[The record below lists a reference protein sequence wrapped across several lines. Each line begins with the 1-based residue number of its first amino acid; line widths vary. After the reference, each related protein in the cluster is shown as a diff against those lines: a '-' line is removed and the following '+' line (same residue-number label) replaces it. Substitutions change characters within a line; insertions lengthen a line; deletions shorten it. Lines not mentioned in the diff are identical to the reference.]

1 MQQPLIFT
9 AKLGWG
15 SRITTAAVFVLLS
28 AVAFAMIVA
37 VADESLIAKAVMYIL
52 AVIVF
57 PLPFV
62 AAYLYSPVHYELTEE
77 ALIIRRRLA
86 SVVVKIS
93 DVASI
98 DYLNPSLLQDMN
110 RTGGNGG
117 IFGFYG
123 DFTVGRDVYRFYLTQ
138 NRNIVLIITRTGEK
152 LVISP
157 DDRHIVPLLRSR
169 IQG

>member
-1 MQQPLIFT
+1 
-9 AKLGWG
+9 
-15 SRITTAAVFVLLS
+15 
-28 AVAFAMIVA
+28 
-37 VADESLIAKAVMYIL
+37 MYIVV
-52 AVIVF
+52 VIVF
-57 PLPFV
+57 PLPLA
-62 AAYLYSPVHYELTEE
+62 AAYLYSPVQYELTEE
-77 ALIIRRRLA
+77 AFIIRRRLA

-98 DYLNPSLLQDMN
+98 DYLNPSFLQDMN

-117 IFGFYG
+117 VFGFHG
-123 DFTVGRDVYRFYLTQ
+123 DFTVGRDVYRLYLTQ

-169 IQG
+169 IPG

>member
-9 AKLGWG
+9 AKLGWS
-15 SRITTAAVFVLLS
+15 SRITTAAVFVLIS

-37 VADESLIAKAVMYIL
+37 VADETLIAKAVMYIL

-62 AAYLYSPVHYELTEE
+62 AAYLYSPVQYELTEE

-86 SVVVKIS
+86 SVLVKIS
-93 DVASI
+93 DIASI
-98 DYLNPSLLQDMN
+98 DYLNPSFLQDMN

-123 DFTVGRDVYRFYLTQ
+123 DFTIGRDVYRLYLTQ